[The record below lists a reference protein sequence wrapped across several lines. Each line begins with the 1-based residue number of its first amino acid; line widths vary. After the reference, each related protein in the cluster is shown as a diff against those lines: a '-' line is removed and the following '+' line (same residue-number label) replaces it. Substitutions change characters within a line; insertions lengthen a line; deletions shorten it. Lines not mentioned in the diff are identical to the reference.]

1 MLSVA
6 EQFLEQQMHPTVI
19 ISAYRH
25 ALDDMLDMLKDIRY
39 RLHILTHLLMNTRL
53 HSLTHTHNPPSH
65 TFTLRSI
72 DRLSLFPP
80 STPVDVNDRAQML
93 KIINSAI
100 CTKALSR
107 WSTMAC
113 NIALDAVRTVELEEH
128 GRKEIN
134 IKLYAKV
141 EKVKV
146 LQLQD

>member
-1 MLSVA
+1 M
-6 EQFLEQQMHPTVI
+6 
-19 ISAYRH
+19 
-25 ALDDMLDMLKDIRY
+25 
-39 RLHILTHLLMNTRL
+39 
-53 HSLTHTHNPPSH
+53 
-65 TFTLRSI
+65 
-72 DRLSLFPP
+72 
-80 STPVDVNDRAQML
+80 NDRAQML

-141 EKVKV
+141 EKVSFNVCVKCLAV
-146 LQLQD
+146 TRLTSVTEVWSLGK